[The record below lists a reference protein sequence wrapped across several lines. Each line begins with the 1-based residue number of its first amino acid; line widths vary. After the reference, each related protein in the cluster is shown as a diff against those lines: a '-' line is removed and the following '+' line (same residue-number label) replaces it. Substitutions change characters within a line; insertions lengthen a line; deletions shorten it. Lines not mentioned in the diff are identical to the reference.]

1 MDESKRVVVV
11 GIAGVGKTSLLN
23 SVVKKM
29 RKNDHKIV
37 VCSFGTAML
46 DEAKKNGVTN
56 RDDIRRMTISEQKQL
71 QNKAARFIMSQQFDI
86 LIIDTHAFVKTDSG
100 YYPGLPERVLRIF
113 DPTNYVSVSAKPE
126 EIYNRRMNDPTRK
139 RDKVNLSVIKQE
151 LDLQAAM
158 VSTYAI
164 VSGAPV
170 KPIVNRE
177 GKLNDAADDVIRT
190 LGL

>member
-11 GIAGVGKTSLLN
+11 GIPGVGKTSLLN
-23 SVVKKM
+23 NVVKKL
-29 RKNDHKIV
+29 RKNNHNIV

-56 RDDIRRMTISEQKQL
+56 RDDIRRMTISEQKHL
-71 QNKAARFIMSQQFDI
+71 QNKAARSIMSKQFDI
-86 LIIDTHAFVKTDSG
+86 LIIDTHAFIKTASG

-139 RDKVNLSVIKQE
+139 RDKVNISVIKQE

-170 KPIVNRE
+170 RPIVNRE

>member
-11 GIAGVGKTSLLN
+11 GIPGVGKTSLLN

-29 RKNDHKIV
+29 RRNDHKIV

-71 QNKAARFIMSQQFDI
+71 QNKAARSIMSKQFDI
-86 LIIDTHAFVKTDSG
+86 LIIDTHAFVKTESG

-139 RDKVNLSVIKQE
+139 RDKVNISVIKQE

>member
-1 MDESKRVVVV
+1 MDESKRIVVL

-23 SVVKKM
+23 AVVKKL
-29 RKNDHKIV
+29 RKSEQKIV
-37 VCSFGTAML
+37 VCSFGSVML
-46 DEAKKNGVTN
+46 EEARKNGVTN
-56 RDDIRRMTISEQKQL
+56 RDDIRRLTISEQKKL
-71 QNKAARFIMSQQFDI
+71 QSRAAKFIMSKNFDI
-86 LIIDTHAFVKTDSG
+86 LIIDTHAFVKTATG

-113 DPTNYVSVSAKPE
+113 EPTSYILVYAKPE

-139 RDKVNLSVIKQE
+139 RDKVNIDVIKQE

-170 KPIVNRE
+170 RPVVNRE
-177 GKLNDAADDVIRT
+177 GKLNDAADDIVRT